1 MLPILFSYA
10 YWKGILIFDKKTG
23 MVSRDEKL
31 KLQWEEVQQKVSKM
45 FGGGELL
52 DVDAITFIIGVQ
64 ELGQGYRSFKKDEKL
79 DIMHI
84 AICTLL
90 EPFGYY
96 EFDYFD
102 EQGWPHFKVL
112 DELPYLKPGEQTIL
126 MKEAIVMYF
135 EKKF

>member
-1 MLPILFSYA
+1 MQPILFSRSD
-10 YWKGILIFDKKTG
+10 WKGILIFDKKTG
-23 MVSRDEKL
+23 FVSRDEKL
-31 KLQWEEVQQKVSKM
+31 KLQWEEVQEKVSKM

>member
-1 MLPILFSYA
+1 MQPILFSRSD
-10 YWKGILIFDKKTG
+10 WKGILIFDKKTG
-23 MVSRDEKL
+23 FVSRDEKL
-31 KLQWEEVQQKVSKM
+31 KLQWEEVQEKVSKM

-112 DELPYLKPGEQTIL
+112 DELPYLKPGEQTVL